1 MAGKEADA
9 IWRGLTYGGLG
20 FGALAVLA
28 PRVFTGL
35 YGLKGDGNLRA
46 MVRLWGTRTALIGA
60 MAMTTTDPA
69 AQRRLG
75 MAVVGL
81 NAVDTAL
88 TFTAGPGRPG
98 AYPGHGCGELGGF
111 RRRRRLLA
119 EPDAAARAS

>member
-9 IWRGLTYGGLG
+9 IWKGLSYGGLG

-28 PRVFTGL
+28 PRVFNGL

-60 MAMTTTDPA
+60 MALTTTDPA

-88 TFTAGPGRPG
+88 TLTAGPDVPARTRVMG
-98 AYPGHGCGELGGF
+98 AASSAAF
-111 RRRRRLLA
+111 
-119 EPDAAARAS
+119 AAASGYWLSQGGS